1 MRLDK
6 YLSGMSIGTR
16 SEVKKL
22 IKSGRVFVQKQPVLR
37 PEYQVEKDDIVE
49 VDGEQITYVEYE
61 YYMMN
66 KPQGCVCA
74 VSDQRDTTV
83 IELMGGAAV
92 RKIFPVG
99 RLDKDTEGLLLLT
112 NDGAL
117 SHSLLS
123 PKRHVWKEYLVKADG
138 EVTQDD
144 VRHLEEGVEIGDETP
159 TLPARVTILSGKETA
174 GTDPGQERV
183 DTLSDAGHESSTV
196 GSDENRLITT
206 TIQRIDGEMDAK
218 VDDAAQATW
227 LKLSI
232 REGRYHQIKRMM
244 AAVGK
249 PVIYLKRLSMGG
261 LMLDESLRPGQYRP
275 LTEEEVRKIHG
286 N

>member
-6 YLSGMSIGTR
+6 YLSGMSVGTR

-83 IELMGGAAV
+83 IELIGGAAV

-117 SHSLLS
+117 SHMLLS

-144 VRHLEEGVEIGDETP
+144 VRHLEEGVEIGDKTP
-159 TLPARVTILSGKETA
+159 TLPARVTVLSGKENVLT
-174 GTDPGQERV
+174 GQERV
-183 DTLSDAGHESSTV
+183 D
-196 GSDENRLITT
+196 
-206 TIQRIDGEMDAK
+206 
-218 VDDAAQATW
+218 AARTTW

-261 LMLDESLRPGQYRP
+261 LMLDDSLQPGQYRP
-275 LTEEEVRKIHG
+275 LTEEEIRKIHG
-286 N
+286 NLIN

>member
-6 YLSGMSIGTR
+6 YLSGMSVGTR

-61 YYMMN
+61 YYIMN

-74 VSDQRDTTV
+74 VTDQKDTTV
-83 IELMGGAAV
+83 IELIGGAAV
-92 RKIFPVG
+92 KKIFPVG
-99 RLDKDTEGLLLLT
+99 RLDKDTEGMLLLT
-112 NDGAL
+112 NDGVL

-138 EVTQDD
+138 VVTQDD

-159 TLPARVTILSGKETA
+159 TLPARVTILSGKENVLTEQ
-174 GTDPGQERV
+174 GRV
-183 DTLSDAGHESSTV
+183 DTLSDPGQE
-196 GSDENRLITT
+196 GSEFRMEERHLIAM
-206 TIQRIDGEMDAK
+206 TIREVDAK
-218 VDDAAQATW
+218 ADDAARTTW
-227 LKLSI
+227 LRLSI

-261 LMLDESLRPGQYRP
+261 LMLDESLRPGQYRL
-275 LTEEEVRKIHG
+275 LTEEEIRKIHG
-286 N
+286 NSFH